1 MEAQVTTDAP
11 GTRIQGYSR
20 ADVDQFLTAAA
31 EERLRLETE
40 VEELEGR
47 ISRARSAIGMHRVM
61 VAMLLETQREITEIR
76 DSASAEAERIVREAE
91 RQVTALR
98 SAPTEDSIDLVG
110 DSPMPHMPAAPVANA
125 GVPTRPT
132 VGVTAEGSA
141 QGDQYMEFLRGALSD
156 DSPLGPVGE

>member
-11 GTRIQGYSR
+11 STPIQGYSR

-61 VAMLLETQREITEIR
+61 VALLLETQRELTEIR

-91 RQVTALR
+91 REVATMR
-98 SAPTEDSIDLVG
+98 CAPTADSIDLVAE
-110 DSPMPHMPAAPVANA
+110 SPASRLPVAPVADG
-125 GVPTRPT
+125 GV
-132 VGVTAEGSA
+132 AEQGAA
-141 QGDQYMEFLRGALSD
+141 QGDEYMDFLRGALSD